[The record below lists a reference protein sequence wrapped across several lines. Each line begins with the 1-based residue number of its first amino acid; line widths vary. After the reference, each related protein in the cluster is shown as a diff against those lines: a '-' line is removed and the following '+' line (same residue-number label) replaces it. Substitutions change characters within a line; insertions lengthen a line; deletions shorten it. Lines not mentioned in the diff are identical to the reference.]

1 MDGPKIILEFN
12 SKMANYNLAPEFVD
26 GPNQKGPKIRALTKA
41 VLNLVLKLVSSI
53 FLPMIH
59 CRMVLKYSRS
69 VLKKFRSVLKGIV
82 RDKILD
88 PS

>member
-1 MDGPKIILEFN
+1 
-12 SKMANYNLAPEFVD
+12 MANYNLAPEFVD
-26 GPNQKGPKIRALTKA
+26 GPNPKGPKIRVLTKA
-41 VLNLVLKLVSSI
+41 VLKLVLKLVSSI
-53 FLPMIH
+53 FLTMIH
-59 CRMVLKYSRS
+59 FRMVLKYFRS

>member
-1 MDGPKIILEFN
+1 
-12 SKMANYNLAPEFVD
+12 MANYNLAPEFVD
-26 GPNQKGPKIRALTKA
+26 GPNQKGPKIRVLTKT
-41 VLNLVLKLVSSI
+41 VLKLVLKLVSSI
-53 FLPMIH
+53 LLPTIH
-59 CRMVLKYSRS
+59 FRMVLKYFRS

>member
-1 MDGPKIILEFN
+1 
-12 SKMANYNLAPEFVD
+12 MANYNLAPEFVD
-26 GPNQKGPKIRALTKA
+26 GPNQKGPKIRVLTKA
-41 VLNLVLKLVSSI
+41 VLKLVSSI

-59 CRMVLKYSRS
+59 FRMVLKYFRS